1 MKNIYKTSDLYYNI
15 SFLIRIKYNNTWN
28 QKRKKLQLI
37 YENISEYLEY
47 LYIERGLSQNT
58 INAYEVDLKEFCEF
72 LLKDYKI
79 DDNKGIRRQHI
90 SLFIKYL
97 RDNNLK
103 STTIFRKIASL
114 KGYFLYL
121 TTNGII
127 NENPTL
133 GVDMPKLRRKLP
145 DVLSFNEIE
154 RILKTKMST
163 MDKAIFELLYS
174 SGLRVS
180 ELTNLKTIDIDYY
193 SSILKC
199 TGKGSKE
206 RIVPIN
212 KKASSSLKNY
222 IKKRE
227 FIVKKYRLTTKRLF
241 LLDNGKF
248 VNRQYVYSFIHN
260 LGKNIV
266 NKNISPHTI
275 RHSFATHLLENG
287 ADLRVVQELLGHCD
301 ISTTQLYTHISTKRL
316 KDVYF
321 SINER

>member
-1 MKNIYKTSDLYYNI
+1 M
-15 SFLIRIKYNNTWN
+15 
-28 QKRKKLQLI
+28 I

-47 LYIERGLSQNT
+47 LYIERGLSKNT
-58 INAYEVDLKEFCEF
+58 ISAYQIDLNEFCSF
-72 LLKDYKI
+72 LSSLYEI
-79 DDNKGIRRQHI
+79 TDNNNVKRQHI
-90 SLFIKYL
+90 SLFIKHL
-97 RDNNLK
+97 RDKKL
-103 STTIFRKIASL
+103 SSATIFRKLASI

-121 TTNGII
+121 TTNNKI
-127 NENPTL
+127 NENPAL
-133 GVDMPKLRRKLP
+133 NIDMPKLRRKLP
-145 DVLSFNEIE
+145 NVLTYKEIE
-154 RILKTKMST
+154 KILKTKIST

-180 ELTNLKTIDIDYY
+180 ELTNLKTTDIDYY

-199 TGKGSKE
+199 MGKGSKE

-212 KKASSSLKNY
+212 KKASSALKNY
-222 IKKRE
+222 LKKRE
-227 FIVKKYRLTTKRLF
+227 LIVKKYRLTTKRLF
-241 LLDNGKF
+241 LLDNGKPI
-248 VNRQYVYSFIHN
+248 NRQYVYSFIHN

-287 ADLRVVQELLGHCD
+287 ADLRSVQELLGHCD

-321 SINER
+321 SINNT